1 MWCIIMNNIA
11 FKTIIDTI
19 AIDNNINNFIDVEI
33 VNNEN
38 FEYVTELRDSFKDC
52 SKRVRL
58 SLDKKYG
65 ELTLDTHNKYS
76 VALKESMLDLG
87 VINLDSVELNRIDIA
102 LDTNNYILHADF
114 KKLLFFFEL
123 LTIKQEKSSKWY
135 TTNLNTLKQNTIKLM
150 DSHFELEIYDKALES
165 NNVHPY
171 KTRFEFRY
179 KKANRNTNK
188 SFTNDKMYFTN
199 TINKIKM
206 MDKNIKHLE
215 ANMANRL
222 LILYF
227 NEKDA
232 VKSFSEFVRKY
243 SHFFYTSN
251 ILKEVYKQAN
261 LKGNYSNWLKSFRKR
276 NTIEFYTTTDVKH
289 AQRAM
294 LKSIK
299 DYN

>member
-1 MWCIIMNNIA
+1 MNSIE

-19 AIDNNINNFIDVEI
+19 AIDNNINNFKDFTV
-33 VNNEN
+33 VNKEN
-38 FEYVTELRDSFKDC
+38 YGYITELKDDFKKC

-65 ELTLDTHNKYS
+65 ELTLDSHSKHAM
-76 VALKESMLDLG
+76 ALEESLKNLG
-87 VINLDSVELNRIDIA
+87 VINIDEVELNRIDIA
-102 LDTNNYILHADF
+102 LDTNSYILHTDF

-123 LTIKQEKSSKWY
+123 LTIKSKKSSKWY
-135 TTNLNTLKQNTIKLM
+135 TTNLNTLKQNTIKMM

-171 KTRFEFRY
+171 KTRVEFRY
-179 KKANRNTNK
+179 KKANRNT
-188 SFTNDKMYFTN
+188 DKHFADDNMYFRN
-199 TINKIKM
+199 TINKIKL

-215 ANMANRL
+215 FNMTNRL
-222 LILYF
+222 MELYN
-227 NEKDA
+227 NEKST

-251 ILKEVYKQAN
+251 ILKELYNKAK
-261 LKGNYSNWLKSFRKR
+261 LKGNYCNWLKDFRKR
-276 NTIEFYTTTDVKH
+276 NSIEFYTATDVKQ
-289 AQRAM
+289 AQKAM

-299 DYN
+299 SYI

>member
-1 MWCIIMNNIA
+1 MNNIE

-19 AIDNNINNFIDVEI
+19 AIDNNINNFEDFTT
-33 VNNEN
+33 VNKEN
-38 FEYVTELRDSFKDC
+38 YEYITELKDDFKKC

-65 ELTLDTHNKYS
+65 ELTLDTYSKHNI
-76 VALKESMLDLG
+76 ALEESLNNLG
-87 VINLDSVELNRIDIA
+87 VINIDEVELNRIDIA
-102 LDTNNYILHADF
+102 LDTNSYILQADF

-123 LTIKQEKSSKWY
+123 LTINQKKSSKWY

-150 DSHFELEIYDKALES
+150 DSHYELEIYDKALES

-171 KTRFEFRY
+171 KTRVEFRY
-179 KKANRNTNK
+179 KKVNRNTSK
-188 SFTNDKMYFTN
+188 HFKDDKTYFTN
-199 TINKIKM
+199 TINKIKL

-215 ANMANRL
+215 ANMTNRL
-222 LILYF
+222 LKLYDE
-227 NEKDA
+227 EKNT

-243 SHFFYTSN
+243 NHFFYTSN

-261 LKGNYSNWLKSFRKR
+261 LKGNYSNWIKDFRKR
-276 NTIEFYTTTDVKH
+276 NTIEFYTTTDVKQ
-289 AQRAM
+289 AQKAM
-294 LKSIK
+294 LKSIR